1 MISSDGM
8 LGGVVRFNLP
18 GVGSAG
24 VWASQSLTD
33 FVVPVRRTA
42 GGINS
47 GVAIHNTGIA
57 AITIRLSLLDEN
69 GVGVA
74 TWTIADFAGRGHL
87 AQFINELFAEAD
99 TDNFAGSLVV
109 EVVGEGGIA
118 GTALELGTLPG
129 QFTTLPVTPLL

>member
-1 MISSDGM
+1 MISFDGM

-18 GVGSAG
+18 GVGIAG
-24 VWASQSLTD
+24 VGASQSLTG
-33 FVVPVRRTA
+33 FIVPVRRTA

-87 AQFINELFAEAD
+87 AQFINELFA
-99 TDNFAGSLVV
+99 GSLVV

-129 QFTTLPVTPLL
+129 QFTTLPVTPLLEHTVS